1 MGFRT
6 RNSWQRLG
14 LKLSLGL
21 AACLTAAG
29 MAAPAATTQQK
40 VLRAVLHADVRTLDP
55 FWTTQTIAGIHGML
69 VYDTLFGNDDHQT
82 PHPQMVGKYE
92 ISEDK
97 LNYTFTLRDGLKFH
111 DGSPV
116 TSRDVIASLKR
127 WAARDNVGQRLF
139 SFVDRL
145 EAVDAKTFRMILS
158 KPYGMVLESLGK
170 SGTSVAVIMRE
181 QEALIDPQQQIKEA
195 IGSGPFK
202 FAKDEWVPG
211 SKTVYLKDP
220 DYVSRPGAEKASS
233 FAGSKFAGVDRIEL
247 VWISD
252 PQTTMSALINGEID
266 FWENPNIDFLPI
278 LEKAKGVKLMKTGD
292 FGTNSGFIRLN
303 HLHPPFNNIKARQAM
318 YHLVNQEDFL
328 RALIG
333 NPDYYKVCHGLI
345 TCGTPLASDAGSA
358 LLKDYNPNKALRL
371 MKEAGYNGEPITILA
386 ATDHNTI
393 TPATQVLIQAMRDA
407 GLTLDVQSM
416 DWGSVVSRRA
426 KKDPPAQ
433 GGWNIFV
440 TTQGTVGA
448 ANPVLHTW
456 IGAACDKGAF
466 GWPCDAKIEEL
477 RNAYAFAQTDADKK
491 QIARDLQ
498 ARAIEQVVY
507 IPFGQWDSPYA
518 YRADRLDGIVANTG
532 LVVLWNITKK

>member
-1 MGFRT
+1 MASRT
-6 RNSWQRLG
+6 SMFWLTLG
-14 LKLSLGL
+14 LPLALSL
-21 AACLTAAG
+21 AII
-29 MAAPAATTQQK
+29 AAPRADAQQK

-55 FWTTQTIAGIHGML
+55 IWTTQTIAGIHAML
-69 VYDTLFGNDDHQT
+69 VYDTLFGNDDNLVPQ
-82 PHPQMVGKYE
+82 PQMVDAYQ

-97 LNYTFTLRDGLKFH
+97 RTYTFTLRDGLMFH

-116 TSRDVIASLKR
+116 TTKDAIASLKR
-127 WAARDNVGQRLF
+127 WAARDSVGQRLF
-139 SFVDRL
+139 AYVDRL
-145 EAVDAKTFRMILS
+145 EAVDASTFRMILT

-181 QEALIDPQQQIKEA
+181 QDALTDPHQQIKQA

-211 SKTVYLKDP
+211 SKTVYLKNS
-220 DYVSRPGAEKASS
+220 DYRPRPGHARASS
-233 FAGSKFAGVDRIEL
+233 FAGSKFPGVDRIEL
-247 VWISD
+247 LWISD
-252 PQTTMSALINGEID
+252 PQTAMSALINGEID
-266 FWENPNIDFLPI
+266 FWENPNIDFVPI
-278 LEKAKGVKLMKTGD
+278 LEKAAGIKLLKTGT

-318 YHLVNQEDFL
+318 YHLINQEDFL
-328 RALIG
+328 RAIIG
-333 NPDYYKVCHGLI
+333 NPDYYKVCYGMI

-358 LLKDYNPNKALRL
+358 MLREYNPKQALQMMR
-371 MKEAGYNGEPITILA
+371 EAGYNGEPITILA

-393 TPATQVLIQAMRDA
+393 TPATQVLIEAMREA

-426 KKDPPAQ
+426 KKEPPAQ

-440 TTQGTVGA
+440 TTMGTVGA
-448 ANPVLHTW
+448 SNPVLHSW

-466 GWPCDAKIEEL
+466 GWPCDGKIEEL
-477 RNAYAFAQTDADKK
+477 RNAFAFAQSDAEKK

-518 YRADRLDGIVANTG
+518 YRADRLEGIVANTG

>member
-1 MGFRT
+1 MGFW
-6 RNSWQRLG
+6 NWKQSVG
-14 LKLSLGL
+14 LKCGFAL
-21 AACLTAAG
+21 AAVLAAAMTTASPAG
-29 MAAPAATTQQK
+29 AQQK
-40 VLRAVLHADVRTLDP
+40 VLRAVMHADVRTLDP
-55 FWTTQTIAGIHGML
+55 IWTTQTIAGIHAML
-69 VYDTLFGNDDHQT
+69 VYDTLFGNDDDLNPQ
-82 PHPQMVGKYE
+82 PQMVGKFE
-92 ISEDK
+92 VSEDK
-97 LNYTFTLRDGLKFH
+97 LTYTFTLRDGLKFH

-116 TSRDVIASLKR
+116 ASKDVIASLKR
-127 WAARDNVGQRLF
+127 WAVRDNVGQRLF

-170 SGTSVAVIMRE
+170 NGTSVAVVMRE
-181 QEALIDPQQQIKEA
+181 QEALTDPQQQIKEA

-211 SKTVYLKDP
+211 SRTVYVKNP
-220 DYVSRPGAEKASS
+220 DYVPRPGNEKASS
-233 FAGSKFAGVDRIEL
+233 FAGSKLAGVDRIEL

-252 PQTTMSALINGEID
+252 PQTSMSALVNGEID

-278 LEKAKGVKLMKTGD
+278 LEKAKGVKLLKTGP
-292 FGTNSGFIRLN
+292 FGTNSGFVRLN
-303 HLHPPFNNIKARQAM
+303 HLHPPFNNVKARQAM
-318 YHLVNQEDFL
+318 YHLINQEDFL
-328 RALIG
+328 RAIIG
-333 NPDYYKVCHGLI
+333 NPDFYKVCHGML

-358 LLKDYNPNKALRL
+358 MLKDYNPKKALQL

-393 TPATQVLIQAMRDA
+393 TPATQVLIQAMREA

-416 DWGSVVSRRA
+416 DWGSVVSRRS
-426 KKDPPAQ
+426 KKEPPTQ

-440 TTQGTVGA
+440 TTMGVVGA

-456 IGAACDKGAF
+456 IGGACDKGLF
-466 GWPCDAKIEEL
+466 GWPCDARIEEL
-477 RNAYAFAQTDADKK
+477 RNAYGFAQTDAERK

-507 IPFGQWDSPYA
+507 IPFGQWDQPYA
-518 YRADRLDGIVANTG
+518 YRADRLEGIVPNTG
-532 LVVLWNITKK
+532 LMVLWNITKK